1 MIMPRL
7 RRTISSIVKGPG
19 TAFLHRQA
27 AGFAPAAC
35 LLLALG
41 WLALLPLP
49 VRAQPAPEMPA
60 SLRPLADKL
69 AKEGEQNR
77 VLNQM
82 ELGLAAFNA
91 GSIDLARTAFD
102 DVLTQIEKTH
112 AGTEQAAKARSLWY
126 AEGSKIFKG
135 EPYERAMAYYYRGL
149 IYLKEH
155 DYDNARAC
163 FSSGILQDSFAEEEQ
178 FRSDFAVL
186 DLLMAYACHLQG
198 DLAVRNDE
206 FKRFKELRPD
216 FPEPDWDNVVL
227 AVVET
232 GKSPRKLSDGVGH
245 YQMKIF
251 RGKQFKD
258 VAAELSTVGDQHWRA
273 YPTEDIAFQAMTR
286 GARPIDAIN
295 EGKVQFKRSAEK
307 FGTTL
312 TSVASEAM
320 LYAPAFNN
328 SGSVSAVAGGLGVIG
343 AFSVMMAQNAKPHAD
358 TRYWHN
364 LPDTVHVS
372 FLPKGVRGNPFTV
385 TFLDAAGSAVGR
397 QEQALRADDVVLWF
411 KNPY

>member
-1 MIMPRL
+1 MIMPRPP
-7 RRTISSIVKGPG
+7 RTISSIVKGTG
-19 TAFLHRQA
+19 SEFISSLAV
-27 AGFAPAAC
+27 GMVPAA
-35 LLLALG
+35 LLLALVV
-41 WLALLPLP
+41 LPLRA
-49 VRAQPAPEMPA
+49 RAQPAPEMPA
-60 SLRPLADKL
+60 ALRELGDKV
-69 AKEGEQNR
+69 AKEGNHNR

-82 ELGLAAFNA
+82 QLGLAALSS
-91 GSIDLARTAFD
+91 GHLDIARSAFD
-102 DVLTQIEKTH
+102 DALTQIELTH
-112 AGTEQAAKARSLWY
+112 AGTESARKARGLWY
-126 AEGSKIFKG
+126 EEGSKDFKG

-155 DYDNARAC
+155 DFDNARAC

-178 FRSDFAVL
+178 NRSDFAVL

-198 DLAVRNDE
+198 DFAVRNDE

-216 FPEPDWDNVVL
+216 FLEPDWDNVVL

-258 VAAELSTVGDQHWRA
+258 VAASISTVGDQHWRA
-273 YPTEDIAFQAMTR
+273 YPTEDIYFQASTR

-320 LYAPAFNN
+320 VYAPAFNN
-328 SGSVSAVAGGLGVIG
+328 AGTVSAVAGGLSVIG
-343 AFSVMMAQNAKPHAD
+343 AFSVMIAQNAKPHAD
-358 TRYWHN
+358 TRYWNN
-364 LPDTVHVS
+364 LPDTVHVL
-372 FLPKGVRGNPFTV
+372 FLPKSVRGNPASV
-385 TFLDAAGSAVGR
+385 TYLDAAGNPVGSK
-397 QEQALRADDVVLWF
+397 EQNLLADDVVLWF

>member
-1 MIMPRL
+1 MIMPRPP
-7 RRTISSIVKGPG
+7 RTISSIVKESGS
-19 TAFLHRQA
+19 AYLHRLV
-27 AGFAPAAC
+27 AGFAPAA
-35 LLLALG
+35 LLLVFAL
-41 WLALLPLP
+41 AVPP
-49 VRAQPAPEMPA
+49 AAAQPAPDLPA
-60 SLRPLADKL
+60 ALRAQADKL
-69 AKEGEQNR
+69 AKEGELNR

-82 ELGLAAFNA
+82 ELGLMAMSA
-91 GSIDLARTAFD
+91 GRPDTARQAFD

-126 AEGSKIFKG
+126 EEGSKIFKG
-135 EPYERAMAYYYRGL
+135 EPYERAMAYYYRGIL
-149 IYLKEH
+149 FLKEH

-163 FSSGILQDSFAEEEQ
+163 FSSGILQDAFAEEEQ
-178 FRSDFAVL
+178 NRSDFAVL

-198 DLAVRNDE
+198 DFAVRNDE

-216 FPEPDWDNVVL
+216 FPEPDWDNVVVAL
-227 AVVET
+227 VET
-232 GKSPRKLSDGVGH
+232 GKSPRKLADGVGH

-258 VAAELSTVGDQHWRA
+258 VAATLSTVGDQHWRA

-295 EGKVQFKRSAEK
+295 EGKVQFKRNAEK

-320 LYAPAFNN
+320 VMAPAFNN
-328 SGSVSAVAGGLGVIG
+328 SGSVSAVAGGIGIIG

-358 TRYWHN
+358 TRYWNN
-364 LPDTVHVS
+364 LPDTVHVC
-372 FLPKGVRGNPFTV
+372 FLPKSVRGNQVTV
-385 TFLDAAGSAVGR
+385 TFLDKDDHPVAT
-397 QEQALRADDVVLWF
+397 QEQALLPDDVVLWF
-411 KNPY
+411 KNSY

>member
-1 MIMPRL
+1 MIMPRP

-19 TAFLHRQA
+19 SASPHRLA
-27 AGFAPAAC
+27 AGLVPAA
-35 LLLALG
+35 LLLLG
-41 WLALLPLP
+41 LALLPP
-49 VRAQPAPEMPA
+49 RAAAQPAPELPA
-60 SLRPLADKL
+60 SLRALADKL

-82 ELGLAAFNA
+82 QLGLAALNA
-91 GSIDLARTAFD
+91 GAIDIARPAFD

-126 AEGSKIFKG
+126 EEGSKIFKG

-155 DYDNARAC
+155 DFDNARAC

-178 FRSDFAVL
+178 NRSDFALL

-198 DLAVRNDE
+198 DFSVRNDE

-227 AVVET
+227 AVIET
-232 GKSPRKLSDGVGH
+232 GKGPRKLSDGVGH

-258 VAAELSTVGDQHWRA
+258 VAAQISTLGDQHWRA

-320 LYAPAFNN
+320 VMAPAFNN

-358 TRYWHN
+358 TRYWNN

-372 FLPKGVRGNPFTV
+372 FLPKGVRGNQV
-385 TFLDAAGSAVGR
+385 SVAYLDAAGNTVGTK
-397 QEQALRADDVVLWF
+397 EQALLADDVVLWF
-411 KNPY
+411 KNAY